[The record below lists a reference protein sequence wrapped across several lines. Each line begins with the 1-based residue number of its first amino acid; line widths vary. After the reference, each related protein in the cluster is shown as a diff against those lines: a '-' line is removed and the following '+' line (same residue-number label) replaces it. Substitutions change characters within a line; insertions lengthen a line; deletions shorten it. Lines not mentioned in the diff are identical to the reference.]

1 MKKYATVDASDVSS
15 VDFNQVI
22 QTSADTLR
30 YSIDGSLALL
40 KYEGE
45 KPSFLIG
52 KTEYSHEE
60 ILTILSGPEWTSDEP
75 I

>member
-45 KPSFLIG
+45 KPSFLSG
-52 KTEYSHEE
+52 NTEYSHEE
-60 ILTILSGPEWTSDEP
+60 ILAILAGPEWTSDEL